1 MPPVLERR
9 TVLRTIYRDYVS
21 ANSFKRTLHNII
33 EFFTDFKTGKDVKSI
48 KSAAEYEKRQ
58 MVGFI
63 MEKYG
68 DTIYRAA
75 YAYLHN
81 CADAEDIVQDTLIK
95 YLQSRQTFETE
106 AHEKAWILK
115 VAVNLSKN
123 KIDYNKIRQAE
134 ELDENLPGNRREDL
148 SFIWDEIKKLPKNQT
163 MAIHLFYYE
172 GLSTKEIAKILNVNE
187 STFRSYLKRGRDKL
201 RENLK
206 EDFDFE

>member
-1 MPPVLERR
+1 MR
-9 TVLRTIYRDYVS
+9 TVYLDYKS
-21 ANSFKRTLHNII
+21 TNSFKSILRNII
-33 EFFTDFKTGKDVKSI
+33 EFFADLKVAKTAKSTEN
-48 KSAAEYEKRQ
+48 AVEYEKRQ
-58 MVGFI
+58 RVGFI

-81 CADAEDIVQDTLIK
+81 SADAEDIVQDTLIK
-95 YLQSRQTFETE
+95 YLQNGQNFESET
-106 AHEKAWILK
+106 HEKAWILK

-123 KIDYNKIRQAE
+123 KIDYNKIRQAD

-148 SFIWDEIKKLPKNQT
+148 SFIWDEIKKLPKNQA

-172 GLSTKEIAKILNVNE
+172 GLSTKEIAKILNVKE
-187 STFRSYLKRGRDKL
+187 STLRSDLKRGRDKL